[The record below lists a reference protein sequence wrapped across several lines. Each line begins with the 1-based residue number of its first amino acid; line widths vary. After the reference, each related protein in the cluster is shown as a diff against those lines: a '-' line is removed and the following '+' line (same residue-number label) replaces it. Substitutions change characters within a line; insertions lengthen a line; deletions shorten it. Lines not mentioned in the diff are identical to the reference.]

1 MKKFFYLLLALPL
14 VGLFSSCNDDD
25 KYPDVNIQASFEGGT
40 QVDDVYYVVQGDEF
54 EVSQV
59 VLQNNG
65 DAEAVIGGVRYFLDY
80 MPIGTT
86 VVEPYSI
93 TINSGDMA
101 VGNHLLTAEVPVYA
115 VGYSVCTGVFAKKIK
130 IVAEAGDIPGTPA
143 PSDATTQADIRVT
156 DK

>member
-1 MKKFFYLLLALPL
+1 MKKLFYLILALPL

-25 KYPDVNIQASFEGGT
+25 KFPDVEITASFEGGT
-40 QVDDVYYVVQGDEF
+40 QMDDAYYVVQGDEF

-65 DAEAVIGGVRYFLDY
+65 TEEAVIGGVRYFLDY

-86 VVEPYSI
+86 VVQPYSI
-93 TINSGDMA
+93 TINTENMP
-101 VGNHLLTAEVPVYA
+101 VGNHILTAEVPVYA

-130 IVAEAGDIPGTPA
+130 VVAEADDVPSTGTP
-143 PSDATTQADIRVT
+143 SDPTTQADIKVT
-156 DK
+156 DN